1 QEQILQGE
9 TDIAFYKRE
18 FERQQE
24 LAKRNVASQA
34 TFDQANHNLA
44 TAQQKLASLR
54 QQLAGIAAN
63 LNGAPDD

>member
-1 QEQILQGE
+1 EAQIGIVRNDLTALHASYRDMQEQILQGE

-44 TAQQKLASLR
+44 PAQQ
-54 QQLAGIAAN
+54 
-63 LNGAPDD
+63 